1 LAQGLQS
8 AQQTTWNF
16 PLSFGLAT
24 IDDIRPLFFATG
36 PACSG
41 PEDRERLLL
50 HVKAAR
56 GRYCFRERGKCPIVD
71 EPFGALDYVTKRQL
85 HDVLLKLWAQSDGKN
100 RRTVLFVTH
109 DVDEAL
115 TLADRILV
123 LHSGRL
129 VDDLGI
135 SVLRPR
141 TADSL
146 LLAGDDASKARVSRP
161 PWPRRRNG
169 ARGSHGRLGAGMI
182 KSFTHAV
189 HRAPTSLLVLAGMAG
204 FWQVLSM
211 IFRPEALPGEPMV
224 PGWQVL
230 ATKTFLSLSD
240 YWQGGLGVES
250 VASGGRPCYLAS
262 FLAVVSNSLDTV
274 IRLYTGLF
282 LGAVI
287 GTLLGLAVSWS
298 GWTRRIVRGGVQ
310 STSFISR
317 RTDKFRT
324 TVAFCQ

>member
-1 LAQGLQS
+1 LISCLLGSIYAPGWTNRKAGPVGCLAQGLQS

-50 HVKAAR
+50 HVKAGR

-182 KSFTHAV
+182 KSFTRAV

-211 IFRPEALPGEPMV
+211 IFRAEALPGEPMV
-224 PGWQVL
+224 PGWRYRGRVGLEGSCAVAYSRLRLYPEGRTNFGLQL
-230 ATKTFLSLSD
+230 HSANERDGPKTSLS
-240 YWQGGLGVES
+240 
-250 VASGGRPCYLAS
+250 GR
-262 FLAVVSNSLDTV
+262 
-274 IRLYTGLF
+274 
-282 LGAVI
+282 
-287 GTLLGLAVSWS
+287 
-298 GWTRRIVRGGVQ
+298 
-310 STSFISR
+310 
-317 RTDKFRT
+317 K
-324 TVAFCQ
+324 

>member
-1 LAQGLQS
+1 MRLGGRTVKRVPS
-8 AQQTTWNF
+8 AVWHRVYKAPNKQLGIFLLVSVWQLLTIFVPSSLLPGPHAVARRIANDF
-16 PLSFGLAT
+16 FSMLKRVAVAT
-24 IDDIRPLFFATG
+24 VFANG
-36 PACSG
+36 ASV
-41 PEDRERLLL
+41 LLL
-50 HVKAAR
+50 
-56 GRYCFRERGKCPIVD
+56 D

-182 KSFTHAV
+182 KSFTRAV

-211 IFRPEALPGEPMV
+211 IFRAEALPGEPMV
-224 PGWQVL
+224 PGWRYRGRVGLEGSCAVAYSRLRLYPEGRTNFGLQL
-230 ATKTFLSLSD
+230 HSANERDGPKTSLS
-240 YWQGGLGVES
+240 
-250 VASGGRPCYLAS
+250 GR
-262 FLAVVSNSLDTV
+262 
-274 IRLYTGLF
+274 
-282 LGAVI
+282 
-287 GTLLGLAVSWS
+287 
-298 GWTRRIVRGGVQ
+298 
-310 STSFISR
+310 
-317 RTDKFRT
+317 K
-324 TVAFCQ
+324 